1 VPYQGIQTMNY
12 GDFLSEA
19 FRLTW
24 RNRFLWFFGFFV
36 AGAGGSF
43 NFPANFGGQEM
54 QDPFG
59 PAAGPLRWISDNLV
73 LFLTAVIAVVV
84 VLALVFIVLSII
96 SHGAL
101 AESVAA
107 LHRGET
113 RGFGSAFRA
122 GTANFW
128 RVLGLKVLFLLMA
141 LGLTLL
147 IFLPVGLGG
156 IAVFSLTD
164 STGLRVLAVVLGV
177 IFVFVALIVV
187 FLPFA
192 IVNQFALRELVVN
205 RRRILESIAGGFGLF
220 RRNIGR
226 SLLVWLIQLA
236 VMLGLGIAVLVV
248 LVIFGAILLGPA
260 IALFATDHA
269 TAGVVAGVVGGV
281 LFLVPLFVISGAL
294 GAFNH
299 AYWTLAYL
307 RLVEP
312 PEDLEPAQASAA
324 A

>member
-1 VPYQGIQTMNY
+1 MNY
-12 GDFLSEA
+12 SDLLSEA

-24 RNRFLWFFGFFV
+24 RNRYLWFFGFFV
-36 AGAGGSF
+36 VGGGGSF
-43 NFPANFGGQEM
+43 NFPANVGRQEM

-59 PAAGPLRWISDNLV
+59 PDAGALDWISNNLV
-73 LFLTAVIAVVV
+73 LFLTAVISVVV
-84 VLALVFIVLSII
+84 VLALIFLVLSMI

-101 AESVAA
+101 AESIAA

-122 GTANFW
+122 GTTNFW
-128 RVLGLKVLFLLMA
+128 RVLGLKVLFFLIA
-141 LGLTLL
+141 LGLMLL
-147 IFLPVGLGG
+147 IFLPVVLGG
-156 IAVFSLTD
+156 LAAFSLTD
-164 STGLRVLAVVLGV
+164 STGLRVLAVALGV
-177 IFVFVALIVV
+177 IFVFVALVVV

-192 IVNQFALRELVVN
+192 IINQYALRELVVS
-205 RRRILESIAGGFGLF
+205 RRRIMESIAGGFGLF

-236 VMLGLGIAVLVV
+236 VMLGLGIAMLVV

-260 IALFATDHA
+260 IALFATEHA

-281 LFLVPLFVISGAL
+281 LFLVPVFVISGAV

-307 RLVEP
+307 RLIEL
-312 PEDLEPAQASAA
+312 PEDVEPAQASAA

>member
-1 VPYQGIQTMNY
+1 M
-12 GDFLSEA
+12 D
-19 FRLTW
+19 
-24 RNRFLWFFGFFV
+24 
-36 AGAGGSF
+36 
-43 NFPANFGGQEM
+43 
-54 QDPFG
+54 
-59 PAAGPLRWISDNLV
+59 WIADNLV
-73 LFLTAVIAVVV
+73 LFLTAVISVVV
-84 VLALVFIVLSII
+84 VLALIFLVLSII

-113 RGFGSAFRA
+113 RGFGSAFRV

-128 RVLGLKVLFLLMA
+128 RVLGLKVLFFLIA
-141 LGLTLL
+141 LGLILV
-147 IFLPVGLGG
+147 IFLPVVLG
-156 IAVFSLTD
+156 ALAAFSLTD

-177 IFVFVALIVV
+177 LFVFVALIVV

-192 IVNQFALRELVVN
+192 IVNQFGLRELVVS
-205 RRRILESIAGGFGLF
+205 RRRITESIAGGFRLF

-236 VMLGLGIAVLVV
+236 VMLGLGIAVLVA

-260 IALFATDHA
+260 IALFATDHG

-281 LFLVPLFVISGAL
+281 LFLVPVFVISGAI

-324 A
+324 

>member
-1 VPYQGIQTMNY
+1 VPYQGIQSMNY
-12 GDFLSEA
+12 GDLLSEA

-43 NFPANFGGQEM
+43 NFPANFGGQ
-54 QDPFG
+54 QGQAPFG
-59 PAAGPLRWISDNLV
+59 PAAGPLRWISENLV
-73 LFLTAVIAVVV
+73 LFLTAVISVVV

-147 IFLPVGLGG
+147 IFLPVVLGG

>member
-1 VPYQGIQTMNY
+1 MNY
-12 GDFLSEA
+12 GDLLSEA

-24 RNRFLWFFGFFV
+24 RNRYLWFFGFFI
-36 AGAGGSF
+36 AGGGGSF
-43 NFPANFGGQEM
+43 NFPANFGGEEVRN
-54 QDPFG
+54 PFG
-59 PAAGPLRWISDNLV
+59 PVAGPLQWISDNLV
-73 LFLTAVIAVVV
+73 LFLTVVISVI
-84 VLALVFIVLSII
+84 VLLVLVFLVLSII

-101 AESVAA
+101 AESIAA
-107 LHRGET
+107 LHREET

-128 RVLGLKVLFLLMA
+128 RVLGLKVLFFLIA
-141 LGLTLL
+141 LGLLL
-147 IFLPVGLGG
+147 VIFLPVVLG
-156 IAVFSLTD
+156 ALAAFSLTD
-164 STGLRVLAVVLGV
+164 STGLRVLAFVLGV
-177 IFVFVALIVV
+177 LFVFVALVVV

-192 IVNQFALRELVVN
+192 IVNQFGLRELVVS
-205 RRRILESIAGGFGLF
+205 RRRITESIAGGFRLF

-248 LVIFGAILLGPA
+248 LVILGAILLGPA

-281 LFLVPLFVISGAL
+281 LFLVPVFVISGAI

-312 PEDLEPAQASAA
+312 PEDLEPAQAIAA
-324 A
+324 

>member
-1 VPYQGIQTMNY
+1 MNY
-12 GDFLSEA
+12 GDLLSEA

-24 RNRFLWFFGFFV
+24 RNRYLWFFGFFI
-36 AGAGGSF
+36 AGGGGSF
-43 NFPANFGGQEM
+43 NFPANFGGEEVRN
-54 QDPFG
+54 PFG
-59 PAAGPLRWISDNLV
+59 PVAGPLQWISDNLV
-73 LFLTAVIAVVV
+73 LFLTVVISVIVL
-84 VLALVFIVLSII
+84 LALVFLVLSII
-96 SHGAL
+96 SQGAL
-101 AESVAA
+101 AESIAA

-122 GTANFW
+122 GTATFW
-128 RVLGLKVLFLLMA
+128 RVLGLKVLFFLIA
-141 LGLTLL
+141 LGLLL
-147 IFLPVGLGG
+147 VIFLPVVLG
-156 IAVFSLTD
+156 ALAAFSLTD

-177 IFVFVALIVV
+177 LFVFVALVVV

-192 IVNQFALRELVVN
+192 IVNQFGLRELVVS
-205 RRRILESIAGGFGLF
+205 RRRITESIAGGFRLF

-248 LVIFGAILLGPA
+248 LVILGAILLGPA

-281 LFLVPLFVISGAL
+281 LFLVPVFVISGAV

-312 PEDLEPAQASAA
+312 PEDLETAQAIAA
-324 A
+324 

>member
-1 VPYQGIQTMNY
+1 MNY
-12 GDFLSEA
+12 GDLLSEA

-24 RNRFLWFFGFFV
+24 RNRYLWFFGFFI
-36 AGAGGSF
+36 AGGGGSF
-43 NFPANFGGQEM
+43 NFPANFGGEEVRN
-54 QDPFG
+54 PFG
-59 PAAGPLRWISDNLV
+59 PVAGPLQWISDNLV
-73 LFLTAVIAVVV
+73 LFLTVVISVIVL
-84 VLALVFIVLSII
+84 LALVFLVLSII
-96 SHGAL
+96 SQGAL
-101 AESVAA
+101 AESIAA

-128 RVLGLKVLFLLMA
+128 RVLGLKVLFFLIA
-141 LGLTLL
+141 LGLLL
-147 IFLPVGLGG
+147 VIFLPVVLG
-156 IAVFSLTD
+156 ALAAFSLTD

-177 IFVFVALIVV
+177 LFVFVALVVV

-192 IVNQFALRELVVN
+192 IVNQFGLRELVVS
-205 RRRILESIAGGFGLF
+205 RRRITESIAGGFRLF

-236 VMLGLGIAVLVV
+236 VMLGLGIALLVA

-260 IALFATDHA
+260 IALFATDHPN
-269 TAGVVAGVVGGV
+269 AGMVAGVVGGV
-281 LFLVPLFVISGAL
+281 LFLVPVFVISGAI

-312 PEDLEPAQASAA
+312 PEDLESAQASTA
-324 A
+324 

>member
-1 VPYQGIQTMNY
+1 MNY
-12 GDFLSEA
+12 SDLLSEA

-24 RNRFLWFFGFFV
+24 RNRYLWFFGFFV
-36 AGAGGSF
+36 VGGGGSF
-43 NFPANFGGQEM
+43 NFPANVGRQEM

-59 PAAGPLRWISDNLV
+59 PDAGALDWISNNLV
-73 LFLTAVIAVVV
+73 LFLTAVISVVV
-84 VLALVFIVLSII
+84 VLALIFLVLSMI

-101 AESVAA
+101 AESIAA

-128 RVLGLKVLFLLMA
+128 HVLGLKVLFFLIA
-141 LGLTLL
+141 LGLMLL
-147 IFLPVGLGG
+147 IFLPVVLGG
-156 IAVFSLTD
+156 LAAFSLTD
-164 STGLRVLAVVLGV
+164 STGLRVLAVALGV
-177 IFVFVALIVV
+177 IFVFVALVVV

-192 IVNQFALRELVVN
+192 IINQYALRELVVS
-205 RRRILESIAGGFGLF
+205 RRRIMESIAGGFGLF

-236 VMLGLGIAVLVV
+236 VMLGLGIAMLVV

-260 IALFATDHA
+260 IALFATEHA

-281 LFLVPLFVISGAL
+281 LFLVPVFVISGAV

-312 PEDLEPAQASAA
+312 PEDVEPAQASAA

>member
-1 VPYQGIQTMNY
+1 
-12 GDFLSEA
+12 
-19 FRLTW
+19 
-24 RNRFLWFFGFFV
+24 
-36 AGAGGSF
+36 
-43 NFPANFGGQEM
+43 
-54 QDPFG
+54 
-59 PAAGPLRWISDNLV
+59 
-73 LFLTAVIAVVV
+73 VVV
-84 VLALVFIVLSII
+84 VLALIFLVLSMI

-128 RVLGLKVLFLLMA
+128 RVFGLKVLFFLIA
-141 LGLTLL
+141 LGLMLVIL
-147 IFLPVGLGG
+147 LPVVLGG
-156 IAVFSLTD
+156 LAAFSLTD

-192 IVNQFALRELVVN
+192 IINQYALRELVVS
-205 RRRILESIAGGFGLF
+205 RRRIMESIAGGFGHF

-260 IALFATDHA
+260 IALFATEYT
-269 TAGVVAGVVGGV
+269 TAGVVAGVVGGI
-281 LFLVPLFVISGAL
+281 LFLVPVLVISGAL

-312 PEDLEPAQASAA
+312 PEDLELAQASATA
-324 A
+324 

>member
-1 VPYQGIQTMNY
+1 MNY
-12 GDFLSEA
+12 GDLLSEA

-24 RNRFLWFFGFFV
+24 RNRYLWFFGFFI
-36 AGAGGSF
+36 AGGGGSF
-43 NFPANFGGQEM
+43 NFPANFGGEEVRN
-54 QDPFG
+54 PFG
-59 PAAGPLRWISDNLV
+59 PVAGPLQWISDNLV
-73 LFLTAVIAVVV
+73 LFLTVVISVIV
-84 VLALVFIVLSII
+84 VLALIFLVLSMI
-96 SHGAL
+96 SQGAL

-113 RGFGSAFRA
+113 RSFGSAFRV
-122 GTANFW
+122 GTTNFW
-128 RVLGLKVLFLLMA
+128 RVFGLKVLFFLIA
-141 LGLTLL
+141 LGLILV
-147 IFLPVGLGG
+147 IFLPVVLG
-156 IAVFSLTD
+156 ALAAFSLTD

-177 IFVFVALIVV
+177 LFVLVALVVV

-192 IVNQFALRELVVN
+192 IVNQFGLRELVVS
-205 RRRILESIAGGFGLF
+205 RRRITESIAGGFRLF

-236 VMLGLGIAVLVV
+236 VMLGLGIAVLVA

-281 LFLVPLFVISGAL
+281 LFLVPVFVISGAI

-324 A
+324 

>member
-1 VPYQGIQTMNY
+1 MNY
-12 GDFLSEA
+12 GELLSEA

-36 AGAGGSF
+36 AGTGGSF
-43 NFPANFGGQEM
+43 NLPTNFGSQMGQN
-54 QDPFG
+54 PFG
-59 PAAGPLRWISDNLV
+59 GAGGPLRWISENLV

-84 VLALVFIVLSII
+84 VLTLVFLVLSMI

-101 AESVAA
+101 ADSVAT
-107 LHRGET
+107 LHRGES
-113 RGFGSAFRA
+113 RRFGSAFRA
-122 GTANFW
+122 GTTNFW

-141 LGLTLL
+141 LGLALI
-147 IFLPVGLGG
+147 IFLPVVLGG
-156 IAVFSLTD
+156 IAAFSLSD

-192 IVNQFALRELVVN
+192 ILNQFALRELVVN
-205 RRRILESIAGGFGLF
+205 RRRILESIGGGFGLF

-226 SLLVWLIQLA
+226 SLLVWLLQLA
-236 VMLGLGIAVLVV
+236 VMLGLGIAALVV
-248 LVIFGAILLGPA
+248 IVIFGAILLGPA
-260 IALFATDHA
+260 IALFATDHT
-269 TAGVVAGVVGGV
+269 TAGVVAGVVGGL
-281 LFLVPLFVISGAL
+281 LFLVPVFVISGAI

-312 PEDLEPAQASAA
+312 PEDLEPAQTNAVA
-324 A
+324 

>member
-1 VPYQGIQTMNY
+1 MNY
-12 GDFLSEA
+12 GDLLSEA

-24 RNRFLWFFGFFV
+24 RNRYLWFFGFFV
-36 AGAGGSF
+36 AGGGGSF
-43 NFPANFGGQEM
+43 NFPANFGGQEVRN
-54 QDPFG
+54 PFG
-59 PAAGPLRWISDNLV
+59 PVAGPLQWISDNLV
-73 LFLTAVIAVVV
+73 LFLTVVISVIV
-84 VLALVFIVLSII
+84 VLALVFLVLSII

-128 RVLGLKVLFLLMA
+128 RVLGLKVLFFLIA
-141 LGLTLL
+141 LGLMLVIL
-147 IFLPVGLGG
+147 LPVVLG
-156 IAVFSLTD
+156 ALAAFSLTD

-177 IFVFVALIVV
+177 LFVLVALVVV

-192 IVNQFALRELVVN
+192 IVNQFGLRELVVS
-205 RRRILESIAGGFGLF
+205 RRRITESIAGGFRLF

-236 VMLGLGIAVLVV
+236 VMLGLGIALLVV
-248 LVIFGAILLGPA
+248 LVILGAILLGPA

-269 TAGVVAGVVGGV
+269 TPGVVAGVVGGV
-281 LFLVPLFVISGAL
+281 LFLVPVFVISGAI

-312 PEDLEPAQASAA
+312 PEDLEAAQASAA
-324 A
+324 

>member
-1 VPYQGIQTMNY
+1 MNY
-12 GDFLSEA
+12 GDLLSEA

-24 RNRFLWFFGFFV
+24 RNRYLWFFGFFI
-36 AGAGGSF
+36 AGGGGSF
-43 NFPANFGGQEM
+43 NFPANFGGEEVRN
-54 QDPFG
+54 PFG
-59 PAAGPLRWISDNLV
+59 PVAGPLQWISDNLV
-73 LFLTAVIAVVV
+73 LFLTVVISVI
-84 VLALVFIVLSII
+84 VLLVLVFLVLSII
-96 SHGAL
+96 SQGAL
-101 AESVAA
+101 AESIAA
-107 LHRGET
+107 LHREET

-128 RVLGLKVLFLLMA
+128 RVLGLKVLFFLIA
-141 LGLTLL
+141 LGLLL
-147 IFLPVGLGG
+147 VIFLPVVLG
-156 IAVFSLTD
+156 ALAAFSLTD
-164 STGLRVLAVVLGV
+164 STGLRVLAFVLGV
-177 IFVFVALIVV
+177 LFVFVALVVV

-192 IVNQFALRELVVN
+192 IVNQFGLRELVVS
-205 RRRILESIAGGFGLF
+205 RRRITESIAGGFRLF

-248 LVIFGAILLGPA
+248 LVILGAILLGPA

-281 LFLVPLFVISGAL
+281 LFLVPVFVISGAI

-312 PEDLEPAQASAA
+312 PEDLEPAQAIAA
-324 A
+324 

>member
-1 VPYQGIQTMNY
+1 MNY
-12 GDFLSEA
+12 GDLLSEA

-24 RNRFLWFFGFFV
+24 RNRYLWFFGFFI
-36 AGAGGSF
+36 AGGGGSF
-43 NFPANFGGQEM
+43 NFPANFGGEEVRN
-54 QDPFG
+54 PFG
-59 PAAGPLRWISDNLV
+59 PVAGPLQWISDNLV
-73 LFLTAVIAVVV
+73 LFLTVVISVIVL
-84 VLALVFIVLSII
+84 LALVFLVLSII
-96 SHGAL
+96 SQGAL
-101 AESVAA
+101 AESIAA

-128 RVLGLKVLFLLMA
+128 RVLGLKVLFFLIA
-141 LGLTLL
+141 LGLLL
-147 IFLPVGLGG
+147 VIFLPVVLG
-156 IAVFSLTD
+156 ALAAFSLTD

-177 IFVFVALIVV
+177 LFVFVALVVV

-192 IVNQFALRELVVN
+192 IVNQFGLRELVVS
-205 RRRILESIAGGFGLF
+205 RRRITESIAGGFRLF

-248 LVIFGAILLGPA
+248 LVILGAILLGPA

-281 LFLVPLFVISGAL
+281 LFLVPVFVISGAI

-312 PEDLEPAQASAA
+312 PEDLEPAQAIAA
-324 A
+324 

>member
-1 VPYQGIQTMNY
+1 MNY
-12 GDFLSEA
+12 GDLLSEA

-24 RNRFLWFFGFFV
+24 RNRYLWFFGFFV
-36 AGAGGSF
+36 AGGGGSF

-54 QDPFG
+54 PNTFG
-59 PAAGPLRWISDNLV
+59 PVAGPLQWISDNLV
-73 LFLTAVIAVVV
+73 LFLTVVISVIV
-84 VLALVFIVLSII
+84 VLALVFLVLSII

-113 RGFGSAFRA
+113 RGFGSAFRV

-128 RVLGLKVLFLLMA
+128 RVLGLKVLFFLIA
-141 LGLTLL
+141 LGLMLVIL
-147 IFLPVGLGG
+147 LPVVLG
-156 IAVFSLTD
+156 ALAAFSLTD

-177 IFVFVALIVV
+177 LFVLVALVVV

-192 IVNQFALRELVVN
+192 IVNQFGLRELVVS
-205 RRRILESIAGGFGLF
+205 RRRITESIAGGFRLF

-236 VMLGLGIAVLVV
+236 VMLGLGIALLVA

-269 TAGVVAGVVGGV
+269 TPGVVAGVVGGV
-281 LFLVPLFVISGAL
+281 LFLVPVFVISGAI

-324 A
+324 

>member
-1 VPYQGIQTMNY
+1 LNY
-12 GDFLSEA
+12 GELLSEA
-19 FRLTW
+19 FRLIW

-43 NFPANFGGQEM
+43 NVPTSFGNQQGQL
-54 QDPFG
+54 PVG
-59 PAAGPLRWISDNLV
+59 PAAGPLRWISENLA
-73 LFLTAVIAVVV
+73 LFLTVVISVIV
-84 VLALVFIVLSII
+84 VLAVVFIVLSMV
-96 SHGAL
+96 SQGAL

-113 RGFGSAFRA
+113 RRFGTAFRN
-122 GTANFW
+122 GTSNFW

-141 LGLTLL
+141 LGLALV
-147 IFLPVGLGG
+147 IFLPAALGG
-156 IAVFSLTD
+156 VAAFSLSD

-177 IFVFVALIVV
+177 LFVFVALVVV

-205 RRRILESIAGGFGLF
+205 RRRVLESIAGGFGLF

-226 SLLVWLIQLA
+226 SLLVWLLQLA
-236 VMLGLGIAVLVV
+236 VMLGLGIATLVV
-248 LVIFGAILLGPA
+248 LLIFGAILLGPA
-260 IALFATDHA
+260 IALFATEHA
-269 TAGVVAGVVGGV
+269 TAGIVAGVGGGV
-281 LFLVPLFVISGAL
+281 LFLVPVFVISGAL

-307 RLVEP
+307 RLTEHP
-312 PEDLEPAQASAA
+312 GASGPAQANAVA
-324 A
+324 

>member
-1 VPYQGIQTMNY
+1 MNY
-12 GDFLSEA
+12 GDLLSEA
-19 FRLTW
+19 FRLAW

-36 AGAGGSF
+36 AGGGGSF
-43 NFPANFGGQEM
+43 NFPANFGGQEVRN
-54 QDPFG
+54 PFG
-59 PAAGPLRWISDNLV
+59 PVAGPLQWISDNLV
-73 LFLTAVIAVVV
+73 LFLTVVISVIV
-84 VLALVFIVLSII
+84 VLALIFLVLSMI
-96 SHGAL
+96 SQGAL

-113 RGFGSAFRA
+113 RSFGSAFRV

-128 RVLGLKVLFLLMA
+128 RVFGLKVLFFLIA
-141 LGLTLL
+141 LGLVLV
-147 IFLPVGLGG
+147 IFLPVGLG
-156 IAVFSLTD
+156 ALAAFSLTD

-177 IFVFVALIVV
+177 LFVFVALIVV

-192 IVNQFALRELVVN
+192 IVNQFGLRELVVS
-205 RRRILESIAGGFGLF
+205 RRRITESIAGGFRLF

-236 VMLGLGIAVLVV
+236 VMLGLGIALLVA

-269 TAGVVAGVVGGV
+269 NAGVVAGVLGGV
-281 LFLVPLFVISGAL
+281 LFLVPVFVISGAI

-324 A
+324 

>member
-1 VPYQGIQTMNY
+1 MNY
-12 GDFLSEA
+12 GDLLSEA

-24 RNRFLWFFGFFV
+24 RNRYLWFFGFFI
-36 AGAGGSF
+36 AGGGGSF
-43 NFPANFGGQEM
+43 NFPANFGGEEVRN
-54 QDPFG
+54 PFG
-59 PAAGPLRWISDNLV
+59 PVAGPLQWISDNLV
-73 LFLTAVIAVVV
+73 LFLTVIISVIV
-84 VLALVFIVLSII
+84 VLALIFLVLSII

-113 RGFGSAFRA
+113 RGFGPAFRV
-122 GTANFW
+122 GTTNFW
-128 RVLGLKVLFLLMA
+128 RVLGLKVLFFLIA
-141 LGLTLL
+141 LGLILV
-147 IFLPVGLGG
+147 IFLPVVLG
-156 IAVFSLTD
+156 ALAAFSLTD

-177 IFVFVALIVV
+177 LFVFVALIVV

-192 IVNQFALRELVVN
+192 IVNQFGLRELVVS
-205 RRRILESIAGGFGLF
+205 RRRITESIAGGFRLF

-236 VMLGLGIAVLVV
+236 VMLGLGIAVLVA
-248 LVIFGAILLGPA
+248 LVILGAILLGPA

-281 LFLVPLFVISGAL
+281 LFLVPVFVISGAI

-324 A
+324 

>member
-1 VPYQGIQTMNY
+1 MNY
-12 GDFLSEA
+12 GDLLSEA

-36 AGAGGSF
+36 AGGGGTF

-59 PAAGPLRWISDNLV
+59 PDAGPMDWIADNLV
-73 LFLTAVIAVVV
+73 LFLTAVISVVV
-84 VLALVFIVLSII
+84 VLALIFLVLSMI

-113 RGFGSAFRA
+113 RGFGSAFRT

-128 RVLGLKVLFLLMA
+128 RVLGLKVLFFLIA
-141 LGLTLL
+141 LGLALL
-147 IFLPVGLGG
+147 IFLPVVLGG
-156 IAVFSLTD
+156 LAAFSLTD

-177 IFVFVALIVV
+177 IFVFVALVVV

-192 IVNQFALRELVVN
+192 IINQYALRELVVS
-205 RRRILESIAGGFGLF
+205 RRRIMESIAGGFGLF

-236 VMLGLGIAVLVV
+236 VMLGLGIAMLVV

-260 IALFATDHA
+260 IALFATEHA
-269 TAGVVAGVVGGV
+269 TAGVVAGVVGGI
-281 LFLVPLFVISGAL
+281 LFLVPVFVISGAV

>member
-1 VPYQGIQTMNY
+1 MNY
-12 GDFLSEA
+12 SDLLSEA

-24 RNRFLWFFGFFV
+24 RNRYLWFFGFFV
-36 AGAGGSF
+36 VGGGGSF
-43 NFPANFGGQEM
+43 NFPANVGRQEM

-59 PAAGPLRWISDNLV
+59 PDAGALDWISNNLV
-73 LFLTAVIAVVV
+73 LFLTAVISVVV
-84 VLALVFIVLSII
+84 VLALIFLVLSMI

-101 AESVAA
+101 AESIAA

-122 GTANFW
+122 GTTNFW
-128 RVLGLKVLFLLMA
+128 RVLGLKVLFFLIA
-141 LGLTLL
+141 LGLMLL
-147 IFLPVGLGG
+147 IFLPVVLGG
-156 IAVFSLTD
+156 LAAFSLTD
-164 STGLRVLAVVLGV
+164 STGLRVLAVALGV
-177 IFVFVALIVV
+177 IFVFVALVVV

-192 IVNQFALRELVVN
+192 IINQYALRELVVS
-205 RRRILESIAGGFGLF
+205 RRRIMESIAGGFGLF

-236 VMLGLGIAVLVV
+236 VMLGLGIAMLVV

-260 IALFATDHA
+260 IALFATEHA
-269 TAGVVAGVVGGV
+269 TAGVVAGVVGGI
-281 LFLVPLFVISGAL
+281 LFLVPVFVISGAV

>member
-1 VPYQGIQTMNY
+1 MNY
-12 GDFLSEA
+12 GDLLSEA

-24 RNRFLWFFGFFV
+24 RNRYLWFFGFFI
-36 AGAGGSF
+36 AGGGGSF
-43 NFPANFGGQEM
+43 NFPANFGGEEVRN
-54 QDPFG
+54 PFG
-59 PAAGPLRWISDNLV
+59 PVAGPLQWISDNLV
-73 LFLTAVIAVVV
+73 LFLTVVISVI
-84 VLALVFIVLSII
+84 VLLVLVFLVLSII
-96 SHGAL
+96 SQGAL
-101 AESVAA
+101 AESIAA
-107 LHRGET
+107 LHREET

-128 RVLGLKVLFLLMA
+128 RVLGLKVLFFLIA
-141 LGLTLL
+141 LGLLL
-147 IFLPVGLGG
+147 VIFLPVVLG
-156 IAVFSLTD
+156 ALAAFSLTD
-164 STGLRVLAVVLGV
+164 STGLRVLAFVLGV
-177 IFVFVALIVV
+177 LFVFVALVVV

-192 IVNQFALRELVVN
+192 IVNQFGLRELVVS
-205 RRRILESIAGGFGLF
+205 RRRITESIAGGFRLF

-281 LFLVPLFVISGAL
+281 LFLVPVFVISGAI

-312 PEDLEPAQASAA
+312 PEDLEPAQAIAA
-324 A
+324 

>member
-1 VPYQGIQTMNY
+1 MNY
-12 GDFLSEA
+12 SDLLSEA

-24 RNRFLWFFGFFV
+24 RNRYLWFFGFFV
-36 AGAGGSF
+36 VGGGGSF
-43 NFPANFGGQEM
+43 NFPANVGRQEM

-59 PAAGPLRWISDNLV
+59 PDAGALDWISNNLV
-73 LFLTAVIAVVV
+73 LFLTAVISVVV
-84 VLALVFIVLSII
+84 VLALIFLVLSMI

-101 AESVAA
+101 AESIAA

-128 RVLGLKVLFLLMA
+128 RVLGLKVLFFLIA
-141 LGLTLL
+141 LGLMLL
-147 IFLPVGLGG
+147 IFLPVVLGG
-156 IAVFSLTD
+156 LAAFSLTD
-164 STGLRVLAVVLGV
+164 STGLRVLAVALGV
-177 IFVFVALIVV
+177 IFVFVALVVV

-192 IVNQFALRELVVN
+192 IINQYALRELVVS
-205 RRRILESIAGGFGLF
+205 RRRIMESIAGGFGLF
-220 RRNIGR
+220 RSNIGR

-236 VMLGLGIAVLVV
+236 VMLGLGIAMLVV

-260 IALFATDHA
+260 IALFATEHA
-269 TAGVVAGVVGGV
+269 TAGVVAGVVGGI
-281 LFLVPLFVISGAL
+281 LFLVPVFVISGAV

-312 PEDLEPAQASAA
+312 PEDVEPAQASAA

>member
-1 VPYQGIQTMNY
+1 MNY
-12 GDFLSEA
+12 GDLLSEA
-19 FRLTW
+19 FRLAW

-36 AGAGGSF
+36 AGGGGSF
-43 NFPANFGGQEM
+43 NFPANFSGQEV
-54 QDPFG
+54 QNPLG
-59 PAAGPLRWISDNLV
+59 PVAGPLQWISDNLV
-73 LFLTAVIAVVV
+73 LFLTVVISVIV
-84 VLALVFIVLSII
+84 VLALIFLVLSMI
-96 SHGAL
+96 SQGAL

-113 RGFGSAFRA
+113 RSFGSAFRV

-128 RVLGLKVLFLLMA
+128 RVFGLKVLFFLIA
-141 LGLTLL
+141 LGLVLV
-147 IFLPVGLGG
+147 IFLPVVLG
-156 IAVFSLTD
+156 ALAAFSLTD

-177 IFVFVALIVV
+177 LFVFVALIVV

-192 IVNQFALRELVVN
+192 IVNQFGLRELVVS
-205 RRRILESIAGGFGLF
+205 RRRITESIAGGFRLF

-236 VMLGLGIAVLVV
+236 VMLGLGIALLVA

-269 TAGVVAGVVGGV
+269 NAGVVAGVLGGV
-281 LFLVPLFVISGAL
+281 LFLVPVFVISGAI

-324 A
+324 

>member
-1 VPYQGIQTMNY
+1 MNY
-12 GDFLSEA
+12 SDLLSEA

-24 RNRFLWFFGFFV
+24 RNRYLWFFGFFV
-36 AGAGGSF
+36 VGGGGFF
-43 NFPANFGGQEM
+43 NFPANVGRQEM

-59 PAAGPLRWISDNLV
+59 PDAGALDWISNNLV
-73 LFLTAVIAVVV
+73 LFLTAVISVVV
-84 VLALVFIVLSII
+84 VLALIFLVLSMI

-101 AESVAA
+101 AESIAA

-128 RVLGLKVLFLLMA
+128 RVLGLKVLFFLIA
-141 LGLTLL
+141 LGLMLL
-147 IFLPVGLGG
+147 IFLPVVLGG
-156 IAVFSLTD
+156 LAAFSLTD
-164 STGLRVLAVVLGV
+164 STGLRVLAVALGV
-177 IFVFVALIVV
+177 IFVFVALVVV

-192 IVNQFALRELVVN
+192 IINQYALRELVVS
-205 RRRILESIAGGFGLF
+205 RRRIMESIAGGFGLF

-236 VMLGLGIAVLVV
+236 VMLGLGIAMLVV

-260 IALFATDHA
+260 IALFATEHA
-269 TAGVVAGVVGGV
+269 TAGVVAGVVGGI
-281 LFLVPLFVISGAL
+281 LFLVPVFVISGAV

-312 PEDLEPAQASAA
+312 PEDVEPAQASAA

>member
-1 VPYQGIQTMNY
+1 MNY
-12 GDFLSEA
+12 GDLLSEA

-24 RNRFLWFFGFFV
+24 RNRYLWFFGFFI
-36 AGAGGSF
+36 AGGGGSF
-43 NFPANFGGQEM
+43 NFPANFGGEEVRN
-54 QDPFG
+54 PFG
-59 PAAGPLRWISDNLV
+59 PVAGPLQWISDNLV
-73 LFLTAVIAVVV
+73 LFLTVVISVIV
-84 VLALVFIVLSII
+84 VLALIFLVLSMI
-96 SHGAL
+96 SQGAL

-113 RGFGSAFRA
+113 RSFGSAFRV

-128 RVLGLKVLFLLMA
+128 RVFGLKVLFFLIA
-141 LGLTLL
+141 LGLVLV
-147 IFLPVGLGG
+147 IFLPVVLG
-156 IAVFSLTD
+156 ALAAFSLTD

-177 IFVFVALIVV
+177 LFVFVALIVV

-192 IVNQFALRELVVN
+192 IVNQFGLRELVVS
-205 RRRILESIAGGFGLF
+205 RRRITESIAGGFRLF

-236 VMLGLGIAVLVV
+236 VMLGLGIALLVA

-260 IALFATDHA
+260 IALFATDH
-269 TAGVVAGVVGGV
+269 TNAGVVAGVLGGV
-281 LFLVPLFVISGAL
+281 LFLVPVFVISGAI

-324 A
+324 

>member
-1 VPYQGIQTMNY
+1 MNY
-12 GDFLSEA
+12 GDLLSEA
-19 FRLTW
+19 FRLAW
-24 RNRFLWFFGFFV
+24 RKRVLWFVGFFV
-36 AGAGGSF
+36 AGGGGSF
-43 NFPANFGGQEM
+43 NFPANFGGQEVRN
-54 QDPFG
+54 PFG
-59 PAAGPLRWISDNLV
+59 PVAGPLQWISDNLV
-73 LFLTAVIAVVV
+73 LFLTVVISVIV
-84 VLALVFIVLSII
+84 VLALIFLVLSMI
-96 SHGAL
+96 SQGAL

-113 RGFGSAFRA
+113 RSFGSAFRV

-128 RVLGLKVLFLLMA
+128 RVFGLKVLFFLIA
-141 LGLTLL
+141 LGLILV
-147 IFLPVGLGG
+147 IFLPVVLG
-156 IAVFSLTD
+156 ALAAFSLTD

-177 IFVFVALIVV
+177 LFVFVALIVV

-192 IVNQFALRELVVN
+192 IVNQFGLRELVVS
-205 RRRILESIAGGFGLF
+205 RRRITESIAGGFRLF

-248 LVIFGAILLGPA
+248 LVILGAILLGPA

-281 LFLVPLFVISGAL
+281 LFLVPVFVISGAI

-312 PEDLEPAQASAA
+312 PEDLEPAQAVAA
-324 A
+324 

>member
-1 VPYQGIQTMNY
+1 MNY
-12 GDFLSEA
+12 GDLLSEA

-24 RNRFLWFFGFFV
+24 RNRYLWFFGFFI
-36 AGAGGSF
+36 AGGGASF
-43 NFPANFGGQEM
+43 NFPANFGGQEVRN
-54 QDPFG
+54 PFG
-59 PAAGPLRWISDNLV
+59 PVAGPLRWISDNLV

-84 VLALVFIVLSII
+84 VLTLIFLVLSMI

-128 RVLGLKVLFLLMA
+128 RVLGLKVLFLLIA
-141 LGLTLL
+141 LGLMLV
-147 IFLPVGLGG
+147 IFLPVVLGG
-156 IAVFSLTD
+156 LAAFSLTD

-177 IFVFVALIVV
+177 IFVFVALVVV

-192 IVNQFALRELVVN
+192 IINQFGLRELVVS
-205 RRRILESIAGGFGLF
+205 RRRITESIAGGFRLF

-236 VMLGLGIAVLVV
+236 VMLGLGIALLVV

-260 IALFATDHA
+260 IALFATERA
-269 TAGVVAGVVGGV
+269 SAGVVAAVVGGL
-281 LFLVPLFVISGAL
+281 LFLVPLLVISGAI

-307 RLVEP
+307 RLIEP

-324 A
+324 